1 VLFFYQKEGV
11 RMKKILIK
19 YSGAILFYSVII
31 IGVFALNA
39 RFKYLN
45 EKYVEGDK
53 ASIVALGN

>member
-1 VLFFYQKEGV
+1 
-11 RMKKILIK
+11 MKKILIK
-19 YSGAILFYSVII
+19 YSGAILLYSVVI

-53 ASIVALGN
+53 VSIVALGN